1 MFTTQL
7 AIIVCVVAVST
18 ISAVTGIDKGIQII
32 SNLNVRLAIV
42 LMAFILLFGPGGF
55 IIDSFVSSFGF
66 YVNEFIP
73 MSTYRGDTSWL
84 GSWTIFSG
92 DGLLDTDQ

>member
-32 SNLNVRLAIV
+32 SNLNVRLAIL
-42 LMAFILLFGPGGF
+42 LMVFVLLFGPVDLLLIRLYLRLDF
-55 IIDSFVSSFGF
+55 I
-66 YVNEFIP
+66 
-73 MSTYRGDTSWL
+73 
-84 GSWTIFSG
+84 
-92 DGLLDTDQ
+92 

>member
-7 AIIVCVVAVST
+7 AIIVRVVAVST

-32 SNLNVRLAIV
+32 SNLNVRISSS
-42 LMAFILLFGPGGF
+42 INGICITIGPGGF

-66 YVNEFIP
+66 YINEFIP
-73 MSTYRGDTSWL
+73 MSTIVVIQL
-84 GSWTIFSG
+84 G
-92 DGLLDTDQ
+92 